1 MSRIG
6 RKPILI
12 PAGVTITFEENKV
25 KVTGPLGNLESPLRP
40 EIGHTLEN
48 NTLTFNIAVET
59 KESPAYFGLV
69 RSLVNNMVEGVTK
82 GFEKKLE
89 LEGVG
94 YRVMPEGSSDLKFTL
109 GFSHPVII
117 KAPQGIKFET
127 EGNTKFTIKGID
139 KYLVGQVASNIRKLK
154 KPEPYKGKGIK
165 YAGEVVR
172 RKAGKS
178 AGKGK

>member
-6 RKPILI
+6 KKPITI
-12 PAGVTITFEENKV
+12 PTGVSVSFSQDAV
-25 KVTGPLGNLESPLRP
+25 KVSGPLGNLESKLRP
-40 EIGHTLEN
+40 EIGHNLDN
-48 NTLTFNIAVET
+48 NSLTFFIKDET
-59 KESPAYFGLV
+59 KDSKAYFGLV
-69 RSLVNNMVEGVTK
+69 RSLVNNMIEGVSK

-94 YRVMPEGSSDLKFTL
+94 YRVVMAGSDLVFKL
-109 GFSHPVII
+109 GFSHDVNV
-117 KAPQGIKFET
+117 KAPQGIKFEV
-127 EGNTKFTIKGID
+127 EGNTKLTIKGFD

-172 RKAGKS
+172 RKVGKS
-178 AGKGK
+178 TAKGK

>member
-6 RKPILI
+6 KKIILI
-12 PAGVTITFEENKV
+12 PTGVTVTFSDDSVNV
-25 KVTGPLGNLESPLRP
+25 SGPLGKLDSKIRP
-40 EIGHTLEN
+40 EIGHKIEN
-48 NTLTFNIAVET
+48 NVLSFFIKQET
-59 KESPAYFGLV
+59 KASNAYFGLV
-69 RSLVNNMVEGVTK
+69 RSLVNNMIEGVTK

-94 YRVMPEGSSDLKFTL
+94 YRVAANGNNLKFKL
-109 GFSHPVII
+109 GFSHDVDII
-117 KAPQGIKFET
+117 APEGIKFEV
-127 EGNTKFTIKGID
+127 EGNTKFTVKGYD

-165 YAGEVVR
+165 YVGEVVR

>member
-6 RKPILI
+6 KKPILI
-12 PAGVTITFEENKV
+12 PNGVTVNFSNNSV
-25 KVTGPLGNLESPLRP
+25 SVSGPLGKLEARLRP
-40 EIGHTLEN
+40 EIGHNVDN
-48 NTLTFNIAVET
+48 NTITFFIAE
-59 KESPAYFGLV
+59 ESRDSKAYFGLV
-69 RSLVNNMVEGVTK
+69 RSLVNNMIEGVTK
-82 GFEKKLE
+82 GYEKKLE

-94 YRVMPEGSSDLKFTL
+94 YRVAANGNNLKFKL
-109 GFSHPVII
+109 GFSHDVDVI
-117 KAPQGIKFET
+117 APEGIKFEV
-127 EGNTKFTIKGID
+127 EGNTKFTIKGFD

-165 YAGEVVR
+165 YVGEVVR